1 MDSAEAYPL
10 DYEVLILSDPG
21 SLGHGVRGSI
31 FGTPTRGPLWDIYDV
46 GTYMR
51 IYYMR
56 IYIYEN
62 IYI

>member
-31 FGTPTRGPLWDIYDV
+31 FGTPTRGPLWDIYDL
-46 GTYMR
+46 GH
-51 IYYMR
+51 ICLGH
-56 IYIYEN
+56 ICEYIYMN